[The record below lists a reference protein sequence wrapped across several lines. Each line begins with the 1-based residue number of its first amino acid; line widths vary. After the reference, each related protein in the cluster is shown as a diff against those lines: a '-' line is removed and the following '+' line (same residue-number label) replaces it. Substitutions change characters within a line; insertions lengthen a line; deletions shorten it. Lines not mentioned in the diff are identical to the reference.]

1 MKVQL
6 LTAAILLLGVAASN
20 AESDNPGY
28 MTGPRNVLKND
39 LALKS
44 SAGLQQPVSSGTNG
58 TSNEQAKVCDP
69 TKAYRV
75 GDHCV
80 ALGPD

>member
-28 MTGPRNVLKND
+28 LTGPRNVLKTD
-39 LALKS
+39 ITLKS
-44 SAGLQQPVSSGTNG
+44 SAGLQQPVTSGKN
-58 TSNEQAKVCDP
+58 NEQTRGVCDP
-69 TKAYRV
+69 TKTYRV